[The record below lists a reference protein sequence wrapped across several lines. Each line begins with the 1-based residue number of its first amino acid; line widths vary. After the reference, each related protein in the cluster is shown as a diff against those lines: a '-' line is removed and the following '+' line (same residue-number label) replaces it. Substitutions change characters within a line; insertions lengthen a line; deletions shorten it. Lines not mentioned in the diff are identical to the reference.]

1 MSFLIPCP
9 NCGKRS
15 VYEFRF
21 GGEVKSRPEAGSS
34 DEAWLGYSYA
44 PRRTATARRKEWW
57 FHTYGCRQ
65 WLFAVRDTVTNV
77 VAETS
82 LPEEAP

>member
-9 NCGKRS
+9 NCGRRS

-21 GGEVKSRPEAGSS
+21 GGEVKARPEAGSS

-44 PRRTATARRKEWW
+44 AANRDRSQKEWW
-57 FHTYGCRQ
+57 FHTHGCRQ
-65 WLFAVRDTVTNV
+65 WLFAVRDTVNNEVT
-77 VAETS
+77 ETS

>member
-9 NCGKRS
+9 NCGERS

-21 GGEVKSRPEAGSS
+21 GGEIKSRPEAGSN
-34 DEAWLGYSYA
+34 DVAWLAYSYA
-44 PRRTATARRKEWW
+44 TSNSERSQREWW

-65 WLFAVRDTVTNV
+65 WFFAVRDTATNV
-77 VAETS
+77 VSETS

>member
-21 GGEVKSRPEAGSS
+21 GGEVKSRPAPGSTA
-34 DEAWLGYSYA
+34 EAWLSYSYA
-44 PRRTATARRKEWW
+44 TANRERPQKEWW
-57 FHTYGCRQ
+57 YHTHGCRQ
-65 WLFAVRDTVTNV
+65 WFFAMRDTLTNEVT
-77 VAETS
+77 ETS